1 MAPYYNPNAYPD
13 KPEVRRR
20 SQKVFVDRATNDVIL
35 RLHETDIVRVRPN
48 GEIILSTGG
57 WATHKT
63 IRSMNDALELFDM
76 YVESSSGNPPRG
88 DWVVYDTD
96 GQIFPYNNDKHAV
109 HSFTVP
115 ARGDDA
121 YMRAQWLAEA
131 YEVPYTPSPRRAPA
145 AAAAR
150 PTAHVISAPPAP
162 HAAPAATAAAAAGRV
177 LAGTGRVPAAAP
189 AGTPVPVPVQRQQ
202 QQAASAHQP
211 VHGSGSW
218 ANIARSGLSPPT
230 RPPVVGASVAHWLHV
245 FDAMSGE

>member
-13 KPEVRRR
+13 KPEVRRK

-35 RLHETDIVRVRPN
+35 RLHDTDIVRVRPN
-48 GEIILSTGG
+48 GEVTLNTGG

-76 YVESSSGNPPRG
+76 YVESSSNNPPRG

-96 GQIFPYNNDKHAV
+96 GQIFSYQNDKHTV
-109 HSFTVP
+109 HTTTVP

-131 YEVPYTPSPRRAPA
+131 YEVPYTPTPRRAAPA
-145 AAAAR
+145 AAAAAAVPR
-150 PTAHVISAPPAP
+150 PAAHVISAPPAP
-162 HAAPAATAAAAAGRV
+162 HMAPAAIAAAAGAGRV
-177 LAGTGRVPAAAP
+177 PAVPAAAP
-189 AGTPVPVPVQRQQ
+189 AGTPVPVRQQ
-202 QQAASAHQP
+202 QQQPAHQA

-230 RPPVVGASVAHWLHV
+230 RPPVVGELGWHCVT
-245 FDAMSGE
+245 MR